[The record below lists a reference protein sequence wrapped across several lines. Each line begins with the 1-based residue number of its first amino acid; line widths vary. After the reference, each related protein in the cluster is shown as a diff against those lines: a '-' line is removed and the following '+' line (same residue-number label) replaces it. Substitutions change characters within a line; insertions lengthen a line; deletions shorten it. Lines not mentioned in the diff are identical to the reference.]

1 MNFTNKFSARGT
13 FVALASLIVVFANVV
28 PLSVLAFNSE
38 YYSEED
44 FPWFDENYQLE
55 PALFREIQIQLCAIG
70 IWNISSL
77 SDVQFNSGVTPS
89 VNNFKY
95 SGTNGAPRPTGTTIL
110 NDYGAGDYYFESYNS
125 QNCPGLTDETFPYS
139 WVAFTVDQNGDIS
152 NKIIG
157 NTNFQYDFDYVNNIN
172 NLNTRFTSVLFTDG
186 TSNNG
191 NVNFSIDYFLDL
203 LEIDVNNSS
212 RNPSLVSIEL
222 AQRPSTNFSA
232 TSYSITPFVAG
243 TSTESGTLS
252 SVANGTYDVLV
263 RFSNAS
269 VLFGSPRPFSQSY
282 VYTTV
287 VMSGGNL
294 TSMGPLEFYD
304 GRKIETFEDYKY
316 KDCSLTQFDNCFTN
330 AFIYLFTPPLES
342 LNIFS
347 QINDNLSQ
355 KFPFAY
361 VYDFSAIFTTIY
373 NTEQSQTADISIPF
387 ADAGEITLLSSEML
401 SEVPFSGLIRD
412 SLAALLWFF
421 LAYTLYRR
429 SLTVFNSNT

>member
-13 FVALASLIVVFANVV
+13 FVALASLLFVLFVPSGANAAEDLTV
-28 PLSVLAFNSE
+28 
-38 YYSEED
+38 YYDIPTQS
-44 FPWFDENYQLE
+44 FVYSGE
-55 PALFREIQIQLCAIG
+55 PAGVLPGGSMCIHRLLYAGVYPNVSGGLLDNGGLDCSQRGDTWESYLDFLGSAIAFKVSQQPDGLYWFGIDLFNCDG
-70 IWNISSL
+70 T
-77 SDVQFNSGVTPS
+77 GTPS
-89 VNNFKY
+89 VCTPEY
-95 SGTNGAPRPTGTTIL
+95 EA
-110 NDYGAGDYYFESYNS
+110 DYYFNAEIKD
-125 QNCPGLTDETFPYS
+125 GLV
-139 WVAFTVDQNGDIS
+139 VAATIDFN
-152 NKIIG
+152 
-157 NTNFQYDFDYVNNIN
+157 FDYVNTIN

-191 NVNFSIDYFLDL
+191 NVNFSIGYFLDL
-203 LEIDVNNSS
+203 LEIDINNSS

-243 TSTESGTLS
+243 TSTESGTIS

-263 RFSNAS
+263 RFTNAS

-282 VYTTV
+282 VYTSI

-294 TSMGPLEFYD
+294 TSMGLVEFYD
-304 GRKIETFEDYKY
+304 GRKLETFEDYKY

-330 AFIYLFTPPLES
+330 AFIYLFSPSLES

-347 QINDNLSQ
+347 QINDGLSL

-387 ADAGEITLLSSEML
+387 AQAGEITLLSSEML